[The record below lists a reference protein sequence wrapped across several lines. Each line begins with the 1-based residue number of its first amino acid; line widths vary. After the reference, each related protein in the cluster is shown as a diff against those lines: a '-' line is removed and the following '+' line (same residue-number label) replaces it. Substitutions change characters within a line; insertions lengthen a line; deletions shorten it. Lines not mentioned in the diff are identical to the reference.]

1 MTVEEYKEYVKSH
14 TQKTNELKTLSLSF
28 IVGGIICLIGQ
39 AFSELYTKVLPQF
52 DEMKIGSLVSVTM
65 IFLGSFL
72 TGIGVYDK
80 IGYHAGGGSIVPI
93 TGFANSIVAPAME
106 FNKEGIILGTMAK
119 MFVIAGPIIV
129 SAIVYSVLSGLIFYI
144 IGLI

>member
-39 AFSELYTKVLPQF
+39 AFNELYTKVLPQF

>member
-93 TGFANSIVAPAME
+93 TGFANSIGAPAME